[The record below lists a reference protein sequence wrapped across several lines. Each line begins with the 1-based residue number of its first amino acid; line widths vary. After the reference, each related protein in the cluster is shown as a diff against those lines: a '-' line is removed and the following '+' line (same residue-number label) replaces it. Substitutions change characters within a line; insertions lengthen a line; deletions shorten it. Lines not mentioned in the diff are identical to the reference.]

1 MDPRVNIEPNQKNR
15 FDIVAALKYFSIA
28 ALIWALGARMLGP
41 SDAYDQTQPKTM
53 AYTTDIIVNGNW
65 ILPIERGKFPATKPP
80 IYNWLA
86 VPMVKLMGFDKDF
99 AHKSPSV
106 LALCLCWLV
115 MVRLGRRLDSKH
127 SGALGWLTGMMLASN
142 YMFFKLGYLARP
154 DMVLTLW
161 LVLGWITATI
171 LLLAKDE
178 DLTTGRR
185 TALAGAFWL
194 CVLLAALTKGPP
206 AIVLPLYAL
215 IAAKPLGGSLR
226 KTTIFGWWWGLP
238 LCIGVF
244 GLWVWGVFDINPEH
258 LKQKL
263 WFDEIAGRITGLG
276 DQGNTDGPIEFFR
289 RIIHMPLYFLTR
301 FAPWSVISII
311 AMFTIWTRTN
321 VSEGA
326 MQKDRRWRK
335 LGELGSYLNGAAIFV
350 IIIICVYTLS
360 TGKRADYIAAAFAPG
375 ALLTAWW
382 ILQLPERVLKTATRI
397 SVIAA
402 ITTLLVM
409 TLINEYK
416 PLDPAI
422 NVSFGDDINEFIHEA
437 QQYISETT
445 EPIVYWAAGTSHLQ
459 GHLGSSVKDGSIPLL
474 TALHKGQ
481 PFWLVAGQRGSERLD
496 ISNWLI
502 ANEENAVLGK
512 RCSSK
517 ELPRYAGWPGKV
529 TLYWVVPVPK

>member
-1 MDPRVNIEPNQKNR
+1 MDPRLNIEPNNKSR
-15 FDIVAALKYFSIA
+15 AGIIAALKYFSIA

-65 ILPIERGKFPATKPP
+65 ILPIERGEFPATKPP
-80 IYNWLA
+80 LYNWLA

-115 MVRLGRRLDSKH
+115 MVRLGKKLDNEH
-127 SGALGWLTGMMLASN
+127 GGALGWLTGLMLASN

-161 LVLGWITATI
+161 LILGWITATI
-171 LLLAKDE
+171 LLIAKDE
-178 DLTTGRR
+178 CLTTRRR

-215 IAAKPLGGSLR
+215 IAARPLGGSIR

-276 DQGNTDGPIEFFR
+276 DQGNTNGPIDFFR
-289 RIIHMPLYFLTR
+289 RIVHMPVYYLTR
-301 FAPWSVISII
+301 FAPWSILSILAI
-311 AMFTIWTRTN
+311 ITIWVQPKISNGETQKVRT
-321 VSEGA
+321 
-326 MQKDRRWRK
+326 WRT
-335 LGELGSYLNGAAIFV
+335 LGELGKYLNGAAIFI
-350 IIIICVYTLS
+350 IIIICLYTLS

-375 ALLTAWW
+375 ALLAAWW
-382 ILQLPERVLKTATRI
+382 VLQLPKPMVKTATWI
-397 SVIAA
+397 SVTAAMATLIA
-402 ITTLLVM
+402 M
-409 TLINEYK
+409 TLVNQYK
-416 PLDPAI
+416 PSDPAI
-422 NVSFGDDINEFIHEA
+422 GVSFGDDINEFLHEA
-437 QQYISETT
+437 QQYIRETP
-445 EPIVYWAAGTSHLQ
+445 EPIVYWAAGSTHLQ
-459 GHLGSSVKDGSIPLL
+459 GHLGSSVKEGSAALR
-474 TALHKGQ
+474 TAIRIGK
-481 PFWLVAGQRGSERLD
+481 PFWLVAGNNSSEPFTVFA
-496 ISNWLI
+496 WLKT
-502 ANEENAVLGK
+502 NKENAALGP

-517 ELPRYAGWPGKV
+517 ELPRYGGWPEKV
-529 TLYWVVPVPK
+529 TLYWAVPVPK